1 MKSYEAETT
10 IAASP
15 EQVWDVLVDLPR
27 YPAWDSGMT
36 QVEGTIGVRNKIKIW
51 TEVTPERPFPLT
63 VAGLEA
69 PRKMVWKGGMPLG
82 LFSGVRTFTLEPSEN
97 GTRVRVREEY
107 RGPLLGLIWRTM
119 PDLQPSFDQFVA
131 GLAAEVEAGTL

>member
-10 IAASP
+10 IDASA

-27 YPAWDSGMT
+27 YPSWDSGIT
-36 QVEGTIGVRNKIKIW
+36 QVEGTIAVRSKIKIW

-63 VAGLEA
+63 VVGLDA
-69 PRKMVWKGGMPLG
+69 PRKMVWKGGMPFG
-82 LFSGVRTFTLEPSEN
+82 LFTGVRTFTLESSEN
-97 GTRVRVREEY
+97 GARVRVREEY
-107 RGPLLGLIWRTM
+107 RGPLLPLIWRTM

-131 GLAAEVEAGTL
+131 GLRAAVEAGTR